1 MLTRNHEEHVLM
13 AAVAYD
19 VKDKLVRETL
29 EEEVLTEVVDPRAG
43 RIRDTRFL
51 NFRRNGFM
59 VRKTDTRQ
67 ILPKASESRS
77 SDNKWLCHSVLRD
90 HAL

>member
-1 MLTRNHEEHVLM
+1 MLTRNREEHVLI

-19 VKDKLVRETL
+19 VKDKLVPETL
-29 EEEVLTEVVDPRAG
+29 EEDVLTEVVDARAG

-77 SDNKWLCHSVLRD
+77 C
-90 HAL
+90 